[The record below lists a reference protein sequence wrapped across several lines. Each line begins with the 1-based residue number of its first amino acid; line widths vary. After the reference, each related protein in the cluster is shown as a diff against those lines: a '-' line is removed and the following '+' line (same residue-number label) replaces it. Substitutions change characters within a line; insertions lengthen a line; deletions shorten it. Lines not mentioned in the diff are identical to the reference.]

1 MYDVVAGAGD
11 LTPGRQD
18 TAGGL
23 YRLVG
28 TGTGAFGVRVKI
40 GTGRQDHKG
49 TFWPSCDVCHDLGRG
64 IAGGMTDDGTVS
76 GRSPGNLSDE
86 ERLAQLGYTQVLARR
101 MSAFSNYAVSFTII
115 SVLSGCLTLYLFGMN
130 TGGPAVITWGWVAV
144 GLMTLFVG
152 LSMAEICSAYPT
164 SAGLYFW
171 AHRLAPPR
179 SAAAWAWFTG
189 WFNVLGQVAVTAGI
203 DFGAASFL
211 GAYLNLQFD
220 FEVTPGRTVLLFAG
234 ILVLHGLL
242 NTFGVRIVALLN
254 SVSVWWHVLGVGV
267 IVGALAFVP
276 DKHQSTSFVFGEFVN
291 NTGWGSG
298 VYVVLLGLLM
308 AQYTFTGYDA
318 SAHMTEETHDAST
331 AGPKGIVQ
339 SIWTSWIAGFV
350 LLLGFTYAIQSYDAA
365 LASPTGAPPAQILLD
380 ALGATAGKLLLLV
393 VIGAQLFCGMASV
406 TANSRM
412 IYAFSRDGAL
422 PFSHVWHTV
431 SPRTRTP
438 VAAVWLAAG
447 GALALGLPYLI
458 NVTAYAAVTSI
469 AVIGLYIAYVIPTLL
484 RIRKGEA
491 FERGPWHLGR
501 WSKAIGVVSVG
512 WVVVITV
519 LFMLPQVSPVTWETF
534 NYAPVAVLVVLGFAG
549 VWWQVSARNWFLDP
563 GHERTIAR
571 EAARARTPAGPSDK

>member
-1 MYDVVAGAGD
+1 MTSNPLGTPPGQPAPPAG
-11 LTPGRQD
+11 
-18 TAGGL
+18 
-23 YRLVG
+23 
-28 TGTGAFGVRVKI
+28 
-40 GTGRQDHKG
+40 
-49 TFWPSCDVCHDLGRG
+49 
-64 IAGGMTDDGTVS
+64 
-76 GRSPGNLSDE
+76 SDE
-86 ERLAQLGYTQVLARR
+86 ARLAELGYTQVLARR

-130 TGGPAVITWGWVAV
+130 TGGPVLITWGWVAV

-152 LSMAEICSAYPT
+152 LAMAEICSAYPT

-220 FEVTPGRTVLLFAG
+220 FEITPGRTILLFAA
-234 ILVLHGLL
+234 ILLLHGLL
-242 NTFGVRIVALLN
+242 NTFGVRIVAILN
-254 SVSVWWHVLGVGV
+254 SVSVWWHVLGVAV
-267 IVGALAFVP
+267 IVGALTFVP
-276 DKHQSTSFVFGEFVN
+276 DSHQSASFVFTEFVN

-298 VYVVLLGLLM
+298 FYVVMIGLLM

-318 SAHMTEETHDAST
+318 SAHMTEETHDAAT
-331 AGPKGIVQ
+331 AGPRGIVQ

-350 LLLGFTYAIQSYDAA
+350 LLLGFTFAIQSYDGA

-380 ALGATAGKLLLLV
+380 ALGATTGKLLLLV

-422 PFSHVWHTV
+422 PFSRVWHTV

-438 VAAVWLAAG
+438 VAAVWLAAF

-484 RIRKGEA
+484 RLLRGDDFRPGPGTSAAGPVPSASSRWCGSRSSPCSSCCPRSRPSPGRPSTTPRSPSWWSWASPPRGGSPRPVTGSSIPITNARPPAPHRAEPCGVRDDGARRPIPDRRPGHGGLCSGVIR
-491 FERGPWHLGR
+491 RGPL
-501 WSKAIGVVSVG
+501 A
-512 WVVVITV
+512 
-519 LFMLPQVSPVTWETF
+519 Q
-534 NYAPVAVLVVLGFAG
+534 LV
-549 VWWQVSARNWFLDP
+549 R
-563 GHERTIAR
+563 
-571 EAARARTPAGPSDK
+571 AADF

>member
-1 MYDVVAGAGD
+1 
-11 LTPGRQD
+11 
-18 TAGGL
+18 
-23 YRLVG
+23 
-28 TGTGAFGVRVKI
+28 
-40 GTGRQDHKG
+40 
-49 TFWPSCDVCHDLGRG
+49 
-64 IAGGMTDDGTVS
+64 MTDDAKAS
-76 GRSPGNLSDE
+76 GLSDE

-130 TGGPAVITWGWVAV
+130 TGGPAVITWGWVVV

-152 LSMAEICSAYPT
+152 LAMAEICSAYPT

-171 AHRLAPPR
+171 AHRLAPAR

-211 GAYLNLQFD
+211 GAYLNLQFG
-220 FEVTPGRTVLLFAG
+220 FEVTPGRTILLFAA
-234 ILVLHGLL
+234 ILLLHGLL
-242 NTFGVRIVALLN
+242 NTFGVRVVGLLN
-254 SVSVWWHVLGVGV
+254 SVSVWWHVLGVAV
-267 IVGALAFVP
+267 IAGALALVP
-276 DKHQSTSFVFGEFVN
+276 DRHQPASFVFGEFVN

-298 VYVVLLGLLM
+298 AYVVLLGLLM

-318 SAHMTEETHDAST
+318 SAHMTEETRDAST
-331 AGPKGIVQ
+331 AGPKGIVR
-339 SIWTSWIAGFV
+339 SIWTSWAAGFV
-350 LLLGFTYAIQSYDAA
+350 LLLGFTFAIQSYEGA
-365 LASPTGAPPAQILLD
+365 LTSPTGAPPAQILLD

-422 PFSHVWHTV
+422 PFSRLWRTV

-469 AVIGLYIAYVIPTLL
+469 AVIGLYLAYVIPTLL
-484 RIRKGEA
+484 RVRKGAA
-491 FERGPWHLGR
+491 FQRGPWHLGR
-501 WSKAIGVVSVG
+501 WSRAVGVVAVAWVG
-512 WVVVITV
+512 FITV

-534 NYAPVAVLVVLGFAG
+534 NYAPVAVLVVLGFAAI
-549 VWWQVSARNWFLDP
+549 WWRVSARHWFLAPGRAGDRVGEGTAAAPAEPVDP
-563 GHERTIAR
+563 
-571 EAARARTPAGPSDK
+571 

>member
-1 MYDVVAGAGD
+1 MSRGPRIRRSVRFRPRYGAWSA
-11 LTPGRQD
+11 PGE
-18 TAGGL
+18 
-23 YRLVG
+23 
-28 TGTGAFGVRVKI
+28 
-40 GTGRQDHKG
+40 
-49 TFWPSCDVCHDLGRG
+49 G
-64 IAGGMTDDGTVS
+64 IAGGMTNDASTN
-76 GRSPGNLSDE
+76 SPEKQGSAGVEGSAGVATTDE
-86 ERLAQLGYTQVLARR
+86 ELLAQLGYKQVLARR

-115 SVLSGCLTLYLFGMN
+115 SVLSGCLTMYAYGMK
-130 TGGPAVITWGWVAV
+130 TGGPALITWGWVAV
-144 GLMTLFVG
+144 GLMTLVVG
-152 LSMAEICSAYPT
+152 LAMAEICSAYPT

-189 WFNVLGQVAVTAGI
+189 WFNVLGQIAVTAGV

-211 GAYLNLQFD
+211 GAYLNLQFG
-220 FEVTPGRTVLLFAG
+220 FEVTPARTILLFAA
-234 ILVLHGLL
+234 ILLLHGLL

-254 SVSVWWHVLGVGV
+254 SVSVWWHVLGVV
-267 IVGALAFVP
+267 AIVAALLFVP
-276 DKHQSTSFVFGEFVN
+276 DTHQSTSFVFTRFVN
-291 NTGWGSG
+291 ETGFTNG
-298 VYVVLLGLLM
+298 VYVVLIGLLM

-331 AGPKGIVQ
+331 AGPRGIVR

-350 LLLGFTYAIQSYDAA
+350 LLLGFTYAIGSYDTQLDSA
-365 LASPTGAPPAQILLD
+365 TGAPPAQILLD
-380 ALGATAGKLLLLV
+380 SLGETGGKLLLLV

-422 PFSHVWHTV
+422 PFSRLWHTV

-447 GALALGLPYLI
+447 AALVLGLPYLI

-484 RIRKGEA
+484 RLFRGDA
-491 FERGPWHLGR
+491 FTPGPWHLGR
-501 WSKAIGVVSVG
+501 WSRPVG
-512 WVVVITV
+512 IVAVAWVTVITV

-534 NYAPVAVLVVLGFAG
+534 NYAPLAVLAVLGFATA
-549 VWWQVSARNWFLDP
+549 WWLASARHWFLR
-563 GHERTIAR
+563 GAR
-571 EAARARTPAGPSDK
+571 GE

>member
-1 MYDVVAGAGD
+1 
-11 LTPGRQD
+11 
-18 TAGGL
+18 
-23 YRLVG
+23 
-28 TGTGAFGVRVKI
+28 
-40 GTGRQDHKG
+40 
-49 TFWPSCDVCHDLGRG
+49 
-64 IAGGMTDDGTVS
+64 MTDDATARG
-76 GRSPGNLSDE
+76 LSDE

-130 TGGPAVITWGWVAV
+130 TGGPAVITWGWVVV

-152 LSMAEICSAYPT
+152 LAMAEICSAYPT

-171 AHRLAPPR
+171 AHRLAPAR

-211 GAYLNLQFD
+211 GAYLNLQFG
-220 FEVTPGRTVLLFAG
+220 FEVTPGRTILLFAA
-234 ILVLHGLL
+234 ILLLHGLL
-242 NTFGVRIVALLN
+242 NTFGVRVVGLLN
-254 SVSVWWHVLGVGV
+254 SVSVWWHVLGVAV
-267 IVGALAFVP
+267 IAGALALVP
-276 DKHQSTSFVFGEFVN
+276 DRHQPAAFVFGEFVN

-298 VYVVLLGLLM
+298 AYVVLLGLLM

-318 SAHMTEETHDAST
+318 SAHMTEETRDAST
-331 AGPKGIVQ
+331 AGPKGIVRA
-339 SIWTSWIAGFV
+339 IWTSWAAGFV
-350 LLLGFTYAIQSYDAA
+350 LLLGFTFAIQSYEGA
-365 LASPTGAPPAQILLD
+365 LTSPTGAPPAQILLD

-422 PFSHVWHTV
+422 PFSRLWRTV

-469 AVIGLYIAYVIPTLL
+469 AVIGLYLAYAVPTLL
-484 RIRKGEA
+484 RVRKGAA
-491 FERGPWHLGR
+491 FQRGPWHLGR
-501 WSKAIGVVSVG
+501 WSRTVGVVAVAWVG
-512 WVVVITV
+512 FITV

-534 NYAPVAVLVVLGFAG
+534 NYAPVAVLVVLGFAA
-549 VWWQVSARNWFLDP
+549 VWWRVSARHWFLGPGDMGDRTGEGTAAAAAEPVDP
-563 GHERTIAR
+563 
-571 EAARARTPAGPSDK
+571 

>member
-1 MYDVVAGAGD
+1 MTSNPPGAPSEPPSPATPQTPSKHAPDAAPPPAG
-11 LTPGRQD
+11 
-18 TAGGL
+18 
-23 YRLVG
+23 
-28 TGTGAFGVRVKI
+28 
-40 GTGRQDHKG
+40 
-49 TFWPSCDVCHDLGRG
+49 
-64 IAGGMTDDGTVS
+64 
-76 GRSPGNLSDE
+76 SDE
-86 ERLAQLGYTQVLARR
+86 ARLAELGYTQVLARR

-130 TGGPAVITWGWVAV
+130 TGGPVLITWGWVGV

-152 LSMAEICSAYPT
+152 LAMAEICSAYPT

-220 FEVTPGRTVLLFAG
+220 FEVTPGRTILLFAA
-234 ILVLHGLL
+234 ILLLHGLL
-242 NTFGVRIVALLN
+242 NTFGVRIVAILN
-254 SVSVWWHVLGVGV
+254 GVSVWWHVLGVAV
-267 IVGALAFVP
+267 IVGALTFVP
-276 DKHQSTSFVFGEFVN
+276 DSHQSASFVFTEFVN

-298 VYVVLLGLLM
+298 FYVVMIGLLM

-318 SAHMTEETHDAST
+318 SAHMTEETHDAAT
-331 AGPKGIVQ
+331 AGPRGIVQ

-350 LLLGFTYAIQSYDAA
+350 LLLGFTFAIQSYDGA

-380 ALGATAGKLLLLV
+380 ALGATTGKLLLLV

-422 PFSHVWHTV
+422 PYSRVWHTV

-438 VAAVWLAAG
+438 VAAVWLAAS
-447 GALALGLPYLI
+447 GALVLGLPYLI

-484 RIRKGEA
+484 RLLRGDD
-491 FERGPWHLGR
+491 FRPGPWHLGR
-501 WSKAIGVVSVG
+501 WSRPIGIVAVV
-512 WVVVITV
+512 WVAVITV

-534 NYAPVAVLVVLGFAG
+534 NYAPVAVLVVLGFAAT
-549 VWWQVSARNWFLDP
+549 WWFASARHWFLNP
-563 GHERTIAR
+563 NHKRTISRGNAR
-571 EAARARTPAGPSDK
+571 

>member
-1 MYDVVAGAGD
+1 MTNDVR
-11 LTPGRQD
+11 P
-18 TAGGL
+18 
-23 YRLVG
+23 
-28 TGTGAFGVRVKI
+28 TG
-40 GTGRQDHKG
+40 
-49 TFWPSCDVCHDLGRG
+49 P
-64 IAGGMTDDGTVS
+64 
-76 GRSPGNLSDE
+76 SDE

-171 AHRLAPPR
+171 AHQLAPRR

-211 GAYLNLQFD
+211 GAYLNLQFA
-220 FEVTPGRTVLLFAG
+220 FEVTPGRTVLLFAA

-276 DKHQSTSFVFGEFVN
+276 DRHQSASFVFTRFVN
-291 NTGWGSG
+291 NTGWSSSG
-298 VYVVLLGLLM
+298 YVVLLGLLM

-318 SAHMTEETHDAST
+318 SAHMTEETHNAST
-331 AGPKGIVQ
+331 AGPKGIVR
-339 SIWTSWIAGFV
+339 SIWTSWVAGFV
-350 LLLGFTYAIQSYDAA
+350 LLLGFTFAIQSYDGERT
-365 LASPTGAPPAQILLD
+365 SPTGAPPAQILLD
-380 ALGATAGKLLLLV
+380 ALGATTGKLLLLV

-422 PFSHVWHTV
+422 PLSQVWHTV

-438 VAAVWLAAG
+438 VAAVWLAAL
-447 GALALGLPYLI
+447 GALVLGLPYLI

-484 RIRKGEA
+484 RVRRGDS

-501 WSKAIGVVSVG
+501 WSQAIGVVSVV
-512 WVVVITV
+512 WVAVITV
-519 LFMLPQVSPVTWETF
+519 LFMLPQVSPVTWGTF
-534 NYAPVAVLVVLGFAG
+534 NYAPVAVLVVLGFAAT
-549 VWWQVSARNWFLDP
+549 WWLASARHWFLNP
-563 GHERTIAR
+563 QHERTLAR
-571 EAARARTPAGPSDK
+571 EAARAGSPEPVDP